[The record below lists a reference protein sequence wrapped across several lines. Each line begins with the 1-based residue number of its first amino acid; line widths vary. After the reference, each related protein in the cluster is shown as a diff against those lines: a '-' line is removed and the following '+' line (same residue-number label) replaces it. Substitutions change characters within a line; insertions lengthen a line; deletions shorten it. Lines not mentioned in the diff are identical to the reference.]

1 MEHSNKGNIELRV
14 QENQTDGK
22 NHNRAS
28 NSSKQATISGQTDG
42 AGEYRVGSS
51 INQESM
57 GEHSIL
63 TKMQIVIKV

>member
-42 AGEYRVGSS
+42 AGEYRVGPS
-51 INQESM
+51 IDQESM
-57 GEHSIL
+57 DEHNIL
-63 TKMQIVIKV
+63 KRCRLL